1 MSTPAF
7 RIVSDGEDI
16 TSLISDRLVGLRI
29 NDQAGQTSDSLEITL
44 DDRDKL
50 LPVPR
55 SGAWLR
61 VWLGY
66 SSGGQLPVYMGAFA
80 VDEVE
85 LSMGPRSMV
94 VKATAAQT
102 APELVKQQRTKSW
115 HDTTLGAIAQ
125 QIGKQNA
132 LQVTIKG
139 DLAAVQIKHEDQ
151 TNESDQSFLTRLA
164 EKYRATIKPADG
176 KLVIV
181 PRGGEFGGNVTI
193 DVQDVTSWRA
203 TLKNRGAYGE
213 VKAKYLDRTTNKEAT
228 ITSGS
233 KGNLPTFEDKQLY
246 RNQAEAEKAAA
257 SKLQSL
263 NSGEVSI
270 NLQMPGRPQV
280 NAEGLVTLTNF
291 RPQVDGTWNIKS
303 VSHELSGSGYVTTID
318 CGTKGDENNSWA
330 TGAGAND
337 GRSSGEKS
345 SILASAASNSRGM
358 NTAGG
363 PGGGQNACVYAV
375 NRVLRNAG
383 LSSPWGTSNYVP
395 DVKAALDRSATLLS
409 GPEPGAIAIMQ
420 DSAGPVHVG
429 IVQNNGSIIAN
440 SSSNRSFSWVDTP
453 SGFASYYGRSLKIG
467 RAHV

>member
-1 MSTPAF
+1 MTTPAF

-16 TSLISDRLVGLRI
+16 TKLISDRLVSLRI
-29 NDQAGQTSDSLEITL
+29 NDQAGQQSDSLEIAL
-44 DDRDKL
+44 DDRDHL
-50 LPVPR
+50 LPIPR

-66 SSGGQLPVYMGAFA
+66 SSNGQLPVYMGAFA

-102 APELVKQQRTKSW
+102 APELVKQQRSKSW

-125 QIGKQNA
+125 QIGKQNG

-139 DLAAVQIKHEDQ
+139 SLASVQIKHEDQ
-151 TNESDQSFLTRLA
+151 TNESDQAFLTRLA
-164 EKYRATIKPADG
+164 EKYKATIKPADG

-181 PRGGEFGGNVTI
+181 PRGGEFGGTVTV
-193 DVQDVTSWRA
+193 DVTEVTSWRA

-213 VKAKYLDRTTNKEAT
+213 VKAKYLNRTTNKEAT

-233 KGNLPTFEDKQLY
+233 KGSLPTFEDKQLY
-246 RNQAEAEKAAA
+246 RSQAEAEKAAA

-270 NLQMPGRPQV
+270 NLQMQGRPQV

-291 RPQVDGTWNIKS
+291 RPQVDGTWNIKT
-303 VSHELSGSGYVTTID
+303 VTHDLSGSGYVTTID

-330 TGAGAND
+330 SGAGAND
-337 GRSSGEKS
+337 GKAPTEKAAA
-345 SILASAASNSRGM
+345 LASAATSSRGM
-358 NTAGG
+358 NTSGG
-363 PGGGQNACVYAV
+363 PGNGENACVYAV
-375 NRVLRNAG
+375 NRVLRKAG
-383 LSSPWGTSNYVP
+383 LSSPWGGSNYMP

-409 GPEPGAIAIMQ
+409 GPEPGAIAVMQ
-420 DSAGPVHVG
+420 DSGGPIHIG
-429 IVQNNGSIIAN
+429 IVQSNGSIISN
-440 SSSNRSFSWVDTP
+440 SSSNRSFSWVGTP
-453 SGFASYYGRSLKIG
+453 SSYASYYGRSPVFYRLK
-467 RAHV
+467 

>member
-16 TSLISDRLVGLRI
+16 TGLIKDRLISLRI
-29 NDQAGQTSDSLEITL
+29 NDQAGQQSDSLEISL

-50 LPVPR
+50 LPIPR

-66 SSGGQLPVYMGAFA
+66 SDNGQLPVYMGAFA
-80 VDEVE
+80 VDEVD

-102 APELVKQQRTKSW
+102 APELVKQQRSKSW

-125 QIGKQNA
+125 QIGKQNG
-132 LQVTIKG
+132 LQVNIKG
-139 DLAAVQIKHEDQ
+139 NLSSIQIKHEDQ
-151 TNESDQSFLTRLA
+151 TNESDQAFLTRLA
-164 EKYRATIKPADG
+164 EKYKATIKPADG
-176 KLVIV
+176 KLVMV
-181 PRGGEFGGNVTI
+181 PRGGEFGGTVSV
-193 DVQDVTSWRA
+193 DVQEVTSWRA
-203 TLKNRGAYGE
+203 TLKNRGAYGQ
-213 VKAKYLDRTTNKEAT
+213 VKAKYLDRTSNKEAT
-228 ITSGS
+228 LTSGE

-246 RNQAEAEKAAA
+246 RSQAEAEKAAA

-280 NAEGLVTLTNF
+280 NAEGLITLANF

-303 VSHELSGSGYVTTID
+303 VTHDLSGNGYITTID

-330 TGAGAND
+330 AGAGAND
-337 GRSSGEKS
+337 GKSSGEKA
-345 SILASAASNSRGM
+345 SILAGAASSSRGM

-363 PGGGQNACVYAV
+363 PAGGQNACVYAV
-375 NRVLRNAG
+375 NRVLRKAG
-383 LSSPWGTSNYVP
+383 ISSPWGASNYVP
-395 DVKAALDRSATLLS
+395 DAKAALDRSATLLS

-420 DSAGPVHVG
+420 DAAGPAHIG
-429 IVQNNGSIIAN
+429 IVQSNGSIISN
-440 SSSNRSFSWVDTP
+440 SSSQRSFSWVETP
-453 SGFASYYGRSLKIG
+453 SGYASYYGRSSLFYRLK
-467 RAHV
+467 

>member
-1 MSTPAF
+1 MTTPAF

-29 NDQAGQTSDSLEITL
+29 NDQAGQQSDSLEITL
-44 DDRDKL
+44 DDRDHL

-66 SSGGQLPVYMGAFA
+66 SSNGQLPVYMGAFA

-115 HDTTLGAIAQ
+115 HNTTLGAIAQ

-132 LQVTIKG
+132 LEVNIKG
-139 DLAAVQIKHEDQ
+139 DLASVQIKHEDQ
-151 TNESDQSFLTRLA
+151 TNESDQAFLTRLA

-181 PRGGEFGGNVTI
+181 PRGGQFGGNVTV
-193 DVQDVTSWRA
+193 DVKEVTSWRA

-228 ITSGS
+228 TTSGT
-233 KGNLPTFEDKQLY
+233 KGPLPTFEDKQLY
-246 RNQAEAEKAAA
+246 RSQAEAQKAAA

-270 NLQMPGRPQV
+270 SLQMPGRPQV

-291 RPQVDGTWNIKS
+291 RTLVNGTWNIKT
-303 VSHELSGSGYVTTID
+303 VTHDLSSSGYVTTID

-330 TGAGAND
+330 SGSGAND
-337 GRSSGEKS
+337 GKAPTEKAAA
-345 SILASAASNSRGM
+345 LASAATGARGM
-358 NTAGG
+358 STAGG

-375 NRVLRNAG
+375 NRVLKKAG
-383 LSSPWGTSNYVP
+383 LTSPWGLSNYMP

-409 GPEPGAIAIMQ
+409 GPEAGAIAVMQ
-420 DSAGPVHVG
+420 DSGGPIHIG
-429 IVQNNGSIIAN
+429 IVQADGTIISN
-440 SSSNRSFSWVDTP
+440 SSSNRSFSWVGTP
-453 SGFASYYGRSLKIG
+453 TSYASFYGRSPVFYRLK
-467 RAHV
+467 

>member
-1 MSTPAF
+1 MTKPAF
-7 RIVSDGEDI
+7 RIVADGEDI
-16 TSLISDRLVGLRI
+16 TKLISDRLVSIRI
-29 NDQAGQTSDSLEITL
+29 NDQAGQQSDSLEITL
-44 DDRDKL
+44 DDRDHL
-50 LPVPR
+50 VPVPR

-66 SSGGQLPVYMGAFA
+66 SDNGQLPVYMGAYA

-85 LSMGPRSMV
+85 VSMGPRSMV

-139 DLAAVQIKHEDQ
+139 TLASVPIKHEDQ

-164 EKYRATIKPADG
+164 EKYKATIKPADG

-181 PRGGEFGGNVTI
+181 PRGGEFGGTVTV
-193 DVQDVTSWRA
+193 DVKEVTSWRA

-213 VKAKYLDRTTNKEAT
+213 VKAKYLNRTTNKEAT
-228 ITSGS
+228 VTSGT

-246 RNQAEAEKAAA
+246 RSQAEAEKAAA

-291 RPQVDGTWNIKS
+291 REHVNGTWNIKT
-303 VSHELSGSGYVTTID
+303 VTHDLSSSGYVTTID

-330 TGAGAND
+330 SGAGAND
-337 GRSSGEKS
+337 GKPATGKAAA
-345 SILASAASNSRGM
+345 LATAATEARGM
-358 NTAGG
+358 STAGG

-375 NRVLRNAG
+375 NRVLRKAG
-383 LSSPWGTSNYVP
+383 LSSPWGQSNYMP

-409 GPEPGAIAIMQ
+409 GPATGAIAVMQ
-420 DSAGPVHVG
+420 DAAGPIHIG
-429 IVQNNGSIIAN
+429 IVQADGSIISN
-440 SSSNRSFSWVDTP
+440 SSSNRSFSWVGTP
-453 SGFASYYGRSLKIG
+453 SSYASYYGRSPVFYQLK
-467 RAHV
+467 